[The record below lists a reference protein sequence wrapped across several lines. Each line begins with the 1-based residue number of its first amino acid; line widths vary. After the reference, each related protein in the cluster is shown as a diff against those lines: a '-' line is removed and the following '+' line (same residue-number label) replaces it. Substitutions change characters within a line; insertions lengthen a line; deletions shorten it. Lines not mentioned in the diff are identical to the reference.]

1 MSRVEA
7 AAGMDRLP
15 WLPDEPQPK
24 SARRQNAITWWAA
37 GTLVTAVA
45 AGGLWV
51 GVRSVE
57 QRSPVTVSRARP
69 AATLRLPTPRPAQT
83 EVQLAP
89 QPEVRIAPVPEVRP
103 APAREVRIAA
113 TPTPRKPVHTAPAAP
128 AAKRTQEATAPNSSP
143 ADTHSG
149 PAVAPAPP
157 FVAPKPWNPR
167 VARGAA
173 GRLVQIGAFGSVHQ
187 AKRGWWFM
195 VHDYPAMAHLPAVV
209 RDTRNSKGRRFY
221 RFDVGTTSQAHSEV
235 LCQRMLRIHLS
246 CAVVGL
252 PWKAR
257 VER

>member
-7 AAGMDRLP
+7 AAGIDRLP
-15 WLPDEPQPK
+15 WLPDEPRSTPERRR
-24 SARRQNAITWWAA
+24 SAAA
-37 GTLVTAVA
+37 SWT
-45 AGGLWV
+45 AGGAIILVVAGAGFWM
-51 GVRSVE
+51 GMQTVE
-57 QRSPVTVSRARP
+57 QTPLAPSNHSKRVATV
-69 AATLRLPTPRPAQT
+69 RLPQPRPA
-83 EVQLAP
+83 
-89 QPEVRIAPVPEVRP
+89 QPEVRIAPQPVVQIAPAPQIRP
-103 APAREVRIAA
+103 APVRELRIAA
-113 TPTPRKPVHTAPAAP
+113 GATDRKPSHSALSAREKRTHPSTTEQSLTREAPPVQQPAAP
-128 AAKRTQEATAPNSSP
+128 L
-143 ADTHSG
+143 
-149 PAVAPAPP
+149 AVPR
-157 FVAPKPWNPR
+157 PWNPR
-167 VARGAA
+167 VVTGAA

-235 LCQRMLRIHLS
+235 LCQRMVRIHLS